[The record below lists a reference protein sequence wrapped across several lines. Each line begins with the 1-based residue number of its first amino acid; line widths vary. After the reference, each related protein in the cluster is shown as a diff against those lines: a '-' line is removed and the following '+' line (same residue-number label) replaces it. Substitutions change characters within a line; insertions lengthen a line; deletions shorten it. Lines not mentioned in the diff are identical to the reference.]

1 MKKKILIT
9 GASGF
14 LGVNL
19 IRKLSKQKSFIIY
32 GLVNLK
38 TRKFEKIKK
47 VKYIK
52 SDISN
57 SRQLKKKLE
66 NNFDYVINFAG
77 NIDHKNKNQTL
88 KTHYFG
94 LKNLINA
101 IQKEKIKRFI
111 QVGSSLEYGN
121 KECPH
126 FENIKCN
133 PISHYGKSKFLS
145 TKFIQKKIKNYIIL
159 RPYQIYG
166 SYQKINRLIPLVI
179 DACLKNKSFDCTDG
193 SQYRDFLYV
202 EDFIDLVIKIIKKRK
217 IKEGIYN
224 VGSGKPI
231 KVKKVISSIQKIIKK
246 GKPQFGKI
254 KMRRDESNSSYP
266 NILKIKR
273 NLNWKPKTKFHY
285 GLKKTINFYEN

>member
-1 MKKKILIT
+1 LKKKILIT

-57 SRQLKKKLE
+57 SRKLKKKLK

-111 QVGSSLEYGN
+111 QVGSSLEYGS

-126 FENIKCN
+126 FENTKCN
-133 PISHYGKSKFLS
+133 PKSHYGKSKFLS

-166 SYQKINRLIPLVI
+166 AYQKINRLIPLVI

-202 EDFIDLVIKIIKKRK
+202 EDFIDLVIKIIKKGK
-217 IKEGIYN
+217 IKAGIYN

-266 NILKIKR
+266 NISKIKR

>member
-19 IRKLSKQKSFIIY
+19 IKELSKQKSFLIF

-38 TRKFEKIKK
+38 TRKFKKIKN

-57 SRQLKKKLE
+57 SKLLRKKLK

-88 KTHYFG
+88 KTHYNG
-94 LKNLINA
+94 LKNLINIIPRDK
-101 IQKEKIKRFI
+101 IQKFI
-111 QVGSSLEYGN
+111 QIGSSLEYGN
-121 KECPH
+121 KKCPH
-126 FENIKCN
+126 FENIKCD

-179 DACLKNKSFDCTDG
+179 NSCLKNKSFNCTDG
-193 SQYRDFLYV
+193 KQYRDFLYV
-202 EDFIDLVIKIIKKRK
+202 DDFIDLVIKILKKRK

-231 KVKKVISSIQKIIKK
+231 KVKTVISSIQKIIKK
-246 GKPQFGKI
+246 GKPLFGKI
-254 KMRRDESNSSYP
+254 KMRMDESYSSYP
-266 NILKIKR
+266 NISKIKK
-273 NLNWKPKTKFHY
+273 NFNWKPKTKLLS
-285 GLKKTINFYEN
+285 GLKKTINFYGN

>member
-57 SRQLKKKLE
+57 SRQLKKKLK

-266 NILKIKR
+266 NISKIKR

>member
-57 SRQLKKKLE
+57 SRQLKKKLK

-126 FENIKCN
+126 FENTKCN
-133 PISHYGKSKFLS
+133 PKSHYGKSKFLS

-166 SYQKINRLIPLVI
+166 AYQKINRLIPLVI

-202 EDFIDLVIKIIKKRK
+202 EDFIDLVIKIIKKGK
-217 IKEGIYN
+217 IKAGIYN

-266 NILKIKR
+266 NISKIKR

>member
-1 MKKKILIT
+1 M
-9 GASGF
+9 
-14 LGVNL
+14 
-19 IRKLSKQKSFIIY
+19 
-32 GLVNLK
+32 VNLK
-38 TRKFEKIKK
+38 KRKFEKVKN